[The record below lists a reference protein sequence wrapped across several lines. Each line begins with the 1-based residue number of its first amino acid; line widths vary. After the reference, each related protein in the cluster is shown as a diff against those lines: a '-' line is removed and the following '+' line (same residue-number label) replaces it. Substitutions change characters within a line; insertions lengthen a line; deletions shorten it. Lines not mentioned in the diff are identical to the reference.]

1 MPRPST
7 SVGRK
12 RLCSAASRALT
23 ERCPSIQV
31 QKKPWHTRW
40 IPSFRISVEFRFVEF
55 SQSSFECPCPLK
67 DVATAPAVQSRRSF
81 FWNYPIRSFFP
92 AYVCNVL
99 SPRAHSPSRWHQQL
113 ESANWDSPGPWPHL
127 PSTQV
132 WRSSVQFPLGCIF
145 MVNLLPVVALGVIAL
160 WPSGGNEWPR

>member
-7 SVGRK
+7 SVRCK

-31 QKKPWHTRW
+31 QKKPWRTRW

-81 FWNYPIRSFFP
+81 SWNYPISRFF
-92 AYVCNVL
+92 L
-99 SPRAHSPSRWHQQL
+99 LTRSRWALCVQCFIT
-113 ESANWDSPGPWPHL
+113 ECPGPFKMTSAAWISQSGQSWAL
-127 PSTQV
+127 AWFTIYA
-132 WRSSVQFPLGCIF
+132 G
-145 MVNLLPVVALGVIAL
+145 VALICAVS
-160 WPSGGNEWPR
+160 SGLYLYG